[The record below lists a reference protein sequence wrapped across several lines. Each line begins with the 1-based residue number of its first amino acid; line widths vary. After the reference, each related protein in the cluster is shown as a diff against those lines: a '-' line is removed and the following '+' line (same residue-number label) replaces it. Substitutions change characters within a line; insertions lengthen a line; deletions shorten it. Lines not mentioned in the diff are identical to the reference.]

1 MLKTEIQKSIPV
13 DFWVLRGLEGV
24 KRRMGTLISSTE
36 GLLFVILLMVAFSL
50 WLQKFKVFKSLGPVL
65 TVVII
70 GIVLSNTRI
79 VPISHDLYSSI
90 STYCV
95 QAAIS
100 ICLLSMNVTEL
111 KKLNRQPVIALV
123 SAIFSVCI
131 VAIGLGI
138 VFAPRIIEGWKCA
151 GMFVGTY
158 TGGTPNLTAIA
169 TGLDCS
175 RETLAAANAADYVVS
190 TPLMIFMF
198 AAPAIMK
205 ASQRW
210 NKLWPYQFTE
220 IELDD
225 GESEPLMSDKKWAI
239 KDIAWLLTIGF
250 GVAFITTAIA
260 KNIFPETF
268 WKAGRLLMV
277 TTVSICLAQL
287 KPVKKLRGN
296 LDLGLFIS
304 LCFLATIG
312 FAVDLQQFIGS
323 ALMMTLYV
331 LFMLIGCTL
340 LHFIICR
347 IFKIKY
353 EYVLLSMVGCIV
365 DGPTAS
371 LTAAGANWKS
381 LINVGLIMGVIAGA
395 CGNYVG
401 IFVAYA
407 VKAICG
413 L

>member
-1 MLKTEIQKSIPV
+1 
-13 DFWVLRGLEGV
+13 
-24 KRRMGTLISSTE
+24 MGTLISSTQ
-36 GLLFVILLMVAFSL
+36 GLLFVVLLMVAVSL

-65 TVVII
+65 TVVVI

-79 VPISHDLYSSI
+79 VPISHEFYDSI

-123 SAIFSVCI
+123 SAILSVCI
-131 VAIGLGI
+131 VAIGLGVI
-138 VFAPRIIEGWKCA
+138 FAPKIIEGWKVA

-169 TGLDCS
+169 TGVDCS

-190 TPLMIFMF
+190 TPLMVAMF
-198 AAPAIMK
+198 AAPAFFK
-205 ASQRW
+205 ASKRW
-210 NKLWPYQFTE
+210 NKLWPYSFKPE
-220 IELDD
+220 ELNDA
-225 GESEPLMSDKKWAI
+225 ESEPLMADKKWAI

-250 GVAFITTAIA
+250 GVAWITTVAA
-260 KNIFPETF
+260 QAIFPDTF

-312 FAVDLQQFIGS
+312 FAVDLKQFLGS

-331 LFMLIGCTL
+331 LFMLVGCTL

-347 IFKIKY
+347 AFKIKY

-371 LTAAGANWKS
+371 LTAAGGNWKS